1 MMKHLSRTVV
11 AIAAFLAVSGTMQAQ
26 TVTAINGT
34 PYNTTTISD
43 YSTTGA
49 DMNNMQVIVC
59 LSSIG
64 CQTRSWGAL
73 DANYNGVQDNGL
85 YRIRVGRTEDTFSGD
100 WRFDLWSE
108 NDLQSVTFSG
118 RFGNTVFDR
127 TNPNPGTP
135 GSSDGRDGDLL
146 DQCVAY
152 YSQNNCVNFNSA
164 GIQYRNRVSL
174 NGVFYGDL
182 YESVHLDF
190 ANVTLSGPDAGGG
203 FDTDFTTDCRLRVG
217 DNCRAEGFFLR
228 MDTDNARLS
237 TVPEP
242 STYALMAAGL
252 AAITAVSR
260 RRRRAVPVA
269 AQQRSTPL
277 A

>member
-1 MMKHLSRTVV
+1 MQKFSV
-11 AIAAFLAVSGTMQAQ
+11 ALIATAGMLAASTAINAQSVS
-26 TVTAINGT
+26 AINGT
-34 PYNTTTISD
+34 SYNTTQIFD

-59 LSSIG
+59 LSSVG

-100 WRFDLWSE
+100 WRFDLWSQ

-118 RFGNTVFDR
+118 RNGNTVFDR

-135 GSSDGRDGDLL
+135 GSSDGLDGDLRN
-146 DQCVAY
+146 QCLAY
-152 YSQNNCVNFNSA
+152 YSQDNCVNFNNGSV
-164 GIQYRNRVSL
+164 QYRNRVSL

-190 ANVTLSGPDAGGG
+190 ANVSLSGPDASGGL
-203 FDTDFTTDCRLRVG
+203 DTDFTTECYRRNG
-217 DNCRAEGFFLR
+217 DDCRAEGFFLR

-252 AAITAVSR
+252 AAISAVAR
-260 RRRRAVPVA
+260 RRRRATPVA
-269 AQQRSTPL
+269 V
-277 A
+277 